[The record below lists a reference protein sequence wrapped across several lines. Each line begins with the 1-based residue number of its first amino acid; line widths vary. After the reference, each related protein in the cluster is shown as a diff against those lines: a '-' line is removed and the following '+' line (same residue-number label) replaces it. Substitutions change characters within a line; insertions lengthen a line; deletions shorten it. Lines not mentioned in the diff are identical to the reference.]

1 MSSYKPNEFNGS
13 AWPLIYSVS
22 VVVLI
27 GVVVV
32 IAVVTVVDFL
42 AYTALTVIN

>member
-1 MSSYKPNEFNGS
+1 MSSYKPNEFNCS
-13 AWPLIYSVS
+13 ASPFIYSVS